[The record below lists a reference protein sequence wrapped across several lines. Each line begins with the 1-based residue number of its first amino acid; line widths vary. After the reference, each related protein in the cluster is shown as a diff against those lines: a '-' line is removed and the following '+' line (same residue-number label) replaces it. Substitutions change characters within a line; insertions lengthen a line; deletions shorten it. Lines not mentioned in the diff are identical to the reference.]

1 MEELYLLRPFPP
13 RGFQIFIVRI
23 LLPHFNEQ
31 NEFLFQLNTYKLW
44 TEKTNPIKKSTE
56 TKRPWQEE
64 YLYKHLNN
72 LLGKANG
79 NRYYFFNRS
88 AERI

>member
-44 TEKTNPIKKSTE
+44 TEKKIPLKRVQKQKDHDKKNISTNIWT
-56 TKRPWQEE
+56 T
-64 YLYKHLNN
+64 
-72 LLGKANG
+72 
-79 NRYYFFNRS
+79 F
-88 AERI
+88 